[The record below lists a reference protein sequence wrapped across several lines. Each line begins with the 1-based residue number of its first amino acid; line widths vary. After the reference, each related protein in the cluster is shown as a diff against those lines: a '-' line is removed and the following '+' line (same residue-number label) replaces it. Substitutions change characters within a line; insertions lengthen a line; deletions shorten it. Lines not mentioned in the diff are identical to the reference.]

1 MSKPDQWVNVLL
13 AIIIVM
19 HISILIIG
27 IVIHKLPVL
36 IPLLNIAVALWVII
50 YWIQKQLRMQEYFI
64 DMQEMTMLATEVVVI
79 ITGVYFIGTAHRDQ
93 WLKVM
98 QYIVFGIH
106 LVLLLLLLVFMFTF
120 KIKRL
125 I

>member
-50 YWIQKQLRMQEYFI
+50 YRIQKQLRMQEYFI

-79 ITGVYFIGTAHRDQ
+79 ITGVYFISTAYKDQ
-93 WLKVM
+93 WLKVL
-98 QYIVFGIH
+98 QYIIFGIH